1 MITPTRIAI
10 IAASIIITGFALARE
25 PKELIDARR
34 NFEALR
40 HPASDAPAN
49 RWPFQCLAFT

>member
-1 MITPTRIAI
+1 MVARIAI
-10 IAASIIITGFALARE
+10 IATSIIITGFALAQE

-40 HPASDAPAN
+40 NLTSDAPAN
-49 RWPFQCLAFT
+49 AGRFNV